1 MRLKISKWLLTAPL
15 MILVGILGIQ
25 KHALSDG
32 HTFTIGAT
40 VWDVSSTPFAVPLVK
55 AMREAADAAGVK
67 LIISD
72 PKWDASVQTEN
83 VREFVVQGVDAIGV
97 APIDVAGIL
106 PAVKEAWAAG
116 IPVVGALGEIEGAP
130 YVGVDDVEYGRRSAK
145 LMLQVIRESNIE
157 GTARIVMFR
166 GTAGGSPDRLRMQG
180 MTEVFESTGAD
191 IEWVHVTAD
200 WLPDK
205 ALTGFQDVLQ
215 RFPQKGSI
223 HIVNSMGNCMVPP
236 SLDWAKRM
244 GRDEIQFVAIDMCQA
259 EEEAV
264 GSGDMYG
271 TVFQD
276 PYIMGALLINSLVA
290 MNAAGDFTTLPIFA
304 ENPPM
309 DYCTQANYASC
320 KGRGF

>member
-1 MRLKISKWLLTAPL
+1 
-15 MILVGILGIQ
+15 
-25 KHALSDG
+25 
-32 HTFTIGAT
+32 
-40 VWDVSSTPFAVPLVK
+40 
-55 AMREAADAAGVK
+55 
-67 LIISD
+67 
-72 PKWDASVQTEN
+72 
-83 VREFVVQGVDAIGV
+83 
-97 APIDVAGIL
+97 
-106 PAVKEAWAAG
+106 
-116 IPVVGALGEIEGAP
+116 
-130 YVGVDDVEYGRRSAK
+130 
-145 LMLQVIRESNIE
+145 
-157 GTARIVMFR
+157 
-166 GTAGGSPDRLRMQG
+166 
-180 MTEVFESTGAD
+180 
-191 IEWVHVTAD
+191 
-200 WLPDK
+200 
-205 ALTGFQDVLQ
+205 
-215 RFPQKGSI
+215 
-223 HIVNSMGNCMVPP
+223 MVPP